1 MVALAGP
8 ISGLTVYDASWGMT
22 GSVATL
28 LLAEFGARVVK
39 VERPGGGPDAGRTA
53 RKAWDRGKWSVEVD
67 LTTDAGLEC
76 LGDLLGGADVFVE
89 SFPRTHPA
97 AARFSRAV
105 TGALNPGL
113 IHCTI
118 SGYGP
123 SGPWRD
129 RPAYDALV
137 AARMGFMAEQPG
149 HRPGPI
155 FLGHPSVGYTAGFL
169 AAIGILAALR
179 ARHVTG
185 AGQGVDVSLL
195 DGVLG
200 QAPMNWWFTEKEAS
214 YLSTP
219 EKGHFGHRRLLLD
232 MFRCADGEYLMVHSG
247 GQGSFKALMDVLGVG
262 DRFREIHGESEMG
275 APLDD
280 DEFHVARQVVP
291 TLWAS
296 RPRAEWLAML
306 AARDIA
312 AVPVLRPGEVLAH
325 EQVREAGLTV
335 EIDDP
340 DLGRVR
346 QVGPPIRFSATP
358 AAVPGPAPRVG
369 EHNDRLGSLRATTSA
384 VTPGGGH
391 ALLRHALEGIRVL
404 DFSVFFAGAYGA
416 KLLSDLGA
424 DVIKVESVEGDPMRP
439 LPDPFEGCQ
448 RGKRTIALN
457 LRTEEGRAVAHRL
470 VAGADVVIHNLRP
483 GKAERLGIDYDTLRA
498 IRPDLIYCH
507 QPGWGEHGPHA
518 GQKSFAPL
526 MSALTGLMHMAAGA
540 GNPPVRRA
548 RASEDY
554 YGGFLG
560 AVGVLMALAHRDA
573 TGEGQRLE
581 ASQLCAS
588 LFAVIEQFVDPSG
601 RLLADTDL
609 DQEQLGVDPLHR
621 LFRCADGWV
630 CVACVGERAT
640 SRLAG
645 ALAGEGIVTVPTD
658 ERPARLEAELAG
670 RLETMA
676 AADAFAFL
684 DGHRVPCEIVAE
696 APYMPDFFW
705 QDWAVEAG
713 KVFVHQD
720 HPVWG
725 YIREVGQVIGL
736 TRTPGPTRGPGPL
749 LGEHTREI
757 LGELGYTPGETDKL
771 VLSGVVFS
779 QERGGVEIGS
789 SPCN

>member
-1 MVALAGP
+1 MERLAGP
-8 ISGLTVYDASWGMT
+8 LRGLTVYDASWGMP
-22 GSVATL
+22 GSVASL
-28 LLAEFGARVVK
+28 LLADFGARVVK
-39 VERPGGGPDAGRTA
+39 VERPGGGPDADGTA

-67 LTTDAGLEC
+67 LTTGPGVEC
-76 LGDLLGGADVFVE
+76 LSGLLGGADVFIE
-89 SFPRTHPA
+89 SFSPAHPA
-97 AARFSRAV
+97 AAQFSPAA
-105 TGALNPGL
+105 TSALNPGL
-113 IHCTI
+113 VHCTI

-129 RPAYDALV
+129 RPGFDALV
-137 AARMGFMAEQPG
+137 AAQMGFMAEQPG

-155 FLGHPSVGYTAGFL
+155 FLGHPSVGYTTGFL

-185 AGQGVDVSLL
+185 VGQGVEVSLL

-262 DRFREIHGESEMG
+262 DRFREIRGEAEMG
-275 APLDD
+275 VPLDD
-280 DEFHVARQVVP
+280 DEFEVARKVVP
-291 TLWAS
+291 TIWPS
-296 RPRAEWLAML
+296 RPRAEWLEML

-312 AVPVLRPGEVLAH
+312 AVPVLRPGEVLHH
-325 EQVREAGLTV
+325 EQVEHAGLTV
-335 EIDDP
+335 EIEDP
-340 DLGRVR
+340 QLGSLR
-346 QVGPPIRFSATP
+346 QVAPPIRFSATP
-358 AAVPGPAPRVG
+358 AGVPAPAPRSG
-369 EHNDRLGSLRATTSA
+369 EHNDRLGSLRAAPRRTTA
-384 VTPGGGH
+384 PG
-391 ALLRHALEGIRVL
+391 APRSLRHALEGVRVL

-424 DVIKVESVEGDPMRP
+424 DVIKIEAVDGDPMRP

-457 LRTEEGRAVAHRL
+457 LRADSGRAVAHQL
-470 VAGADVVIHNLRP
+470 VAGADVVIQNLRP
-483 GKAERLGIDYDTLRA
+483 GKAEHLGIDYETLRRVRA
-498 IRPDLIYCH
+498 DLVYCH
-507 QPGWGEHGPHA
+507 QPGWGGTGPYA
-518 GQKSFAPL
+518 QQKSFAPL

-573 TGEGQRLE
+573 TGQGQFLE
-581 ASQLCAS
+581 ASQLNAS
-588 LFAVIEQFVDPSG
+588 LFAVIEQFVDGAG
-601 RLLADTDL
+601 RLVSDTEL
-609 DQEQLGVDPLHR
+609 DQDQLGIHPLYR
-621 LFRCADGWV
+621 LFRARDAWL
-630 CVACVGERAT
+630 CVACVGERAAR
-640 SRLAG
+640 RLAG
-645 ALAGEGIVTVPTD
+645 ALDLAVEEKVPPGEWSL
-658 ERPARLEAELAG
+658 RLSAALAARLEGMTGDE
-670 RLETMA
+670 
-676 AADAFAFL
+676 AFKLL
-684 DGHRVPCEIVAE
+684 DGSRIPCEIVAE

-705 QDWAVEAG
+705 QDWAVDAG
-713 KVFVHQD
+713 KVFVHED

-736 TRTPGPTRGPGPL
+736 TRTPGLQRGPGPL

-757 LGELGYTPGETDKL
+757 LAELGYTPEETDKL
-771 VLSGVVFS
+771 VHSGAAFS
-779 QERGGVEIGS
+779 DQTGS
-789 SPCN
+789 LPCN